1 MRVSKAENVKTHEQG
16 LVIKYTKL
24 CLREMAKKEHELG
37 KSYQELLNS
46 IAVNVKH
53 RGQRSYGGSWGIC
66 IDVLYLRRKRIR
78 LNEYTAYYK
87 DPVIGSVDD
96 ITPELVLLGV
106 VAHEV
111 AHHIQYR
118 CGPWTRWLK
127 KTYRKPHGE
136 GFQSIYR
143 ILRSRVVNP
152 RIEASRNRG
161 VEGE

>member
-1 MRVSKAENVKTHEQG
+1 MKIIKAENVTTAEKN
-16 LVIKYTKL
+16 LVIKYTKM

-111 AHHIQYR
+111 AHHIQHR
-118 CGPWTRWLK
+118 CGPYTRWLK
-127 KTYRKPHGE
+127 KIYRKPHGE
-136 GFQSIYR
+136 GFQAIYR

-152 RIEASRNRG
+152 LIEQERLDQAA
-161 VEGE
+161 